1 LKRKLE
7 RIRLVLVSVVL
18 CCLVACA
25 HYPRNSALAPADLG
39 KGYRF
44 PSPEETAEQD
54 RLFIALS
61 FSGGGTRA
69 AALSYGVLKKL
80 AETPVPGRSGQSL
93 LDEVDVI
100 SSVSGGSFTAA
111 YYGLFKERIFQDFES
126 RFLYRDV
133 QGELFWQV
141 WKPWNWLRLASP
153 YFSRIDLAAE
163 LYDETL
169 FDQKAFQ
176 SLVDRG
182 RHPFLAINGTN
193 MSTGARFTFTQEE
206 FDFLGSDLSSYR
218 VARAVAASSAFP
230 FLLSPITLVNRPNV
244 DGYTLPTEV
253 RLGLQDA
260 EVNERR
266 YLWARDRAIY
276 YEDKKDHPY
285 LHLMDGGLADNLGL
299 RYITD
304 GYLRTSGFLAQRK
317 GKIKHLVVICVN
329 AKTEPQENLDRRES
343 PPGLKDVAYKTATVS
358 MDNYSFET
366 MQMTRDLLLASEKAR
381 QDVEACQRLV
391 DRFCGAGYMVP
402 PLAYD
407 FDVYVIEINF
417 LRVRDP
423 QRQKKL
429 LSLPTTFSLQP
440 EEVADLIKV
449 GGELLDQA
457 PEFQDLVQNLTSE
470 GKSSQ

>member
-7 RIRLVLVSVVL
+7 RIRLVLVAVVL
-18 CCLVACA
+18 CWLAACA
-25 HYPRNSALAPADLG
+25 HYPRNSALAPSDLG
-39 KGYRF
+39 KGYRY
-44 PSPEETAEQD
+44 PTPAETAEQD
-54 RLFIALS
+54 GLFIALS

-133 QGELFWQV
+133 EGELFGQV
-141 WKPWNWLRLASP
+141 LNPWNWLRLASP

-169 FDQKAFQ
+169 FEHKAFQ
-176 SLVDRG
+176 SLVDGG
-182 RHPFLAINGTN
+182 RHPFIAINGTN
-193 MSTGARFTFTQEE
+193 MSTGSRFTFTQEE
-206 FDFLGSDLSSYR
+206 FDLLGSDLSSYK

-230 FLLSPITLVNRPNV
+230 FLLSPITLVNYRNV
-244 DGYTLPTEV
+244 EGFALPTEI

-299 RYITD
+299 RYIAD
-304 GYLRTSGFLAQRK
+304 GYLRTTGFLAQRK

-329 AKTEPQENLDRRES
+329 AKTEPQEDLDRHES

-381 QDVEACQRLV
+381 QDVEACQRVV

-407 FDVYVIEINF
+407 FHVYVIEINF
-417 LRVRDP
+417 FQVRDP
-423 QRQKKL
+423 ERREKL
-429 LSLPTTFSLQP
+429 LSLPTTFSLKRND
-440 EEVADLIKV
+440 VADLIKV
-449 GGELLDQA
+449 GGELVEQTQ
-457 PEFQDLVQNLTSE
+457 EFQELLQNLGSAQ
-470 GKSSQ
+470 KSSQ

>member
-1 LKRKLE
+1 MKRKRE
-7 RIRLVLVSVVL
+7 RIRLVLVAVVL
-18 CCLVACA
+18 CWLAACA
-25 HYPRNSALAPADLG
+25 HYPRNSALAPSDLG
-39 KGYRF
+39 KGYRY
-44 PSPEETAEQD
+44 PTPAETAEQD
-54 RLFIALS
+54 ELFVALS

-133 QGELFWQV
+133 EGELFGQV
-141 WKPWNWLRLASP
+141 LNPWNWLRLASP

-169 FDQKAFQ
+169 FDHKAFQ
-176 SLVDRG
+176 SLVAGG
-182 RHPFLAINGTN
+182 RHPFIAINGTN

-206 FDFLGSDLSSYR
+206 FDFLGSDLSSYQ

-230 FLLSPITLVNRPNV
+230 FLLSPITLVNYRNV
-244 DGYTLPTEV
+244 EGFALPTEI

-304 GYLRTSGFLAQRK
+304 GYLRTTGFLAQRK
-317 GKIKHLVVICVN
+317 GKIKQLVVICVN
-329 AKTEPQENLDRRES
+329 AKTEPQGNLDRHES

-381 QDVEACQRLV
+381 QDVEACQRV
-391 DRFCGAGYMVP
+391 VERFCGAGYMVP

-407 FDVYVIEINF
+407 FRVYVIEINF
-417 LRVRDP
+417 LHVREP
-423 QRQKKL
+423 ERREKL
-429 LSLPTTFSLQP
+429 LSLPTTFSLKRDD
-440 EEVADLIKV
+440 VADLIKV
-449 GGELLDQA
+449 GGELLEQA
-457 PEFQDLVQNLTSE
+457 QEFQELLQNLGSE
-470 GKSSQ
+470 RKSSQ

>member
-1 LKRKLE
+1 LKKNLE
-7 RIRLVLVSVVL
+7 HVRLVVMAGVL
-18 CCLVACA
+18 CWLVACA
-25 HYPRNSALAPADLG
+25 HYPRNGALAPSDLG
-39 KGYRF
+39 KGYRY
-44 PSPEETAEQD
+44 PTPEETAEQD

-80 AETPVPGRSGQSL
+80 AETPIPGRGGQSL

-100 SSVSGGSFTAA
+100 SSVSGGSFPAA

-133 QGELFWQV
+133 EGELFEQV
-141 WKPWNWLRLASP
+141 LNPWNWLRLASP

-169 FDQKAFQ
+169 FDHKTFG
-176 SLVDRG
+176 SLVDGG
-182 RHPFLAINGTN
+182 RHPFIAVNGTN
-193 MSTGARFTFTQEE
+193 MSSGSRFTFTQDE
-206 FDFLGSDLSSYR
+206 FDLLGSDLSSYK

-230 FLLSPITLVNRPNV
+230 FLLSPITLVNYPNV
-244 DGYTLPTEV
+244 EGYALPTEI

-304 GYLRTSGFLAQRK
+304 SYVRTTGFLAQRK
-317 GKIKHLVVICVN
+317 GRIKHLVVICVN
-329 AKTEPQENLDRRES
+329 AKTEPRENLDRRES

-366 MQMTRDLLLASEKAR
+366 MQMTRDLLFASEKAR
-381 QDVEACQRLV
+381 QDVEACQRMV
-391 DRFCGAGYMVP
+391 DRFCGAGHIVP
-402 PLAYD
+402 PLAVE
-407 FDVYVIEINF
+407 FHAYVIEINF

-423 QRQKKL
+423 QRRDKL
-429 LSLPTTFSLQP
+429 LSLPTTFSLKRD
-440 EEVADLIKV
+440 EVADLIKV
-449 GGELLDQA
+449 GGELLDQSQ
-457 PEFQDLVQNLTSE
+457 EFQELLQNLGSE
-470 GKSSQ
+470 QNSSP